1 MLISVSSQSIGIFR
15 VNQSELRV
23 NQSGFRVSQSGLD
36 ELKGS
41 VNQGQS
47 LVEFEFNSAE
57 KYLNNGAEKYLNPSV
72 GVV

>member
-1 MLISVSSQSIGIFR
+1 MLISGRQVKQSEDRFR

-23 NQSGFRVSQSGLD
+23 SQSGFRVSQSGFD

-57 KYLNNGAEKYLNPSV
+57 KYLNKGAVRLLKS
-72 GVV
+72 